1 MASRDGITIRTM
13 AGGAVKYRA
22 RWREVAGDGTL
33 RRASRTFDTREAAE
47 DFLRLRRRGH
57 ATAPAALTVADL
69 LDEVLARSADRLS
82 ERTILTYRT
91 RAETM
96 ILPRLGARR
105 LLDLTTLDVQ
115 RWIDGLVRAD
125 YKPATIHAAVAVLFG
140 ALREATTLGLVDRN
154 VAQGVRR
161 PRIRR
166 APMTVWTPAEAR
178 RFLDSVR
185 DNDRYGVLWHV
196 ALATGMRPGEL
207 RALKWI
213 DVELDA
219 RVLHVRRTMTKDA
232 EGHEIISEGTK
243 RGAGR
248 RVAIAAPLAALL
260 RRHRIAQAERRL
272 AHGAGWWDHG
282 LVFDRGDG
290 LWLKQNEARERL
302 IVACRRAGVPY
313 VTAHGMRHT
322 AASLLL
328 AAGTPTKIVADM
340 LGHAS
345 VTTTADIYQH
355 SDTDMNQRA
364 AADLS
369 ALLFD
374 EAVGDE

>member
-1 MASRDGITIRTM
+1 
-13 AGGAVKYRA
+13 
-22 RWREVAGDGTL
+22 
-33 RRASRTFDTREAAE
+33 
-47 DFLRLRRRGH
+47 
-57 ATAPAALTVADL
+57 
-69 LDEVLARSADRLS
+69 
-82 ERTILTYRT
+82 
-91 RAETM
+91 
-96 ILPRLGARR
+96 
-105 LLDLTTLDVQ
+105 
-115 RWIDGLVRAD
+115 
-125 YKPATIHAAVAVLFG
+125 
-140 ALREATTLGLVDRN
+140 
-154 VAQGVRR
+154 
-161 PRIRR
+161 
-166 APMTVWTPAEAR
+166 
-178 RFLDSVR
+178 
-185 DNDRYGVLWHV
+185 
-196 ALATGMRPGEL
+196 MRPGEL

-213 DVELDA
+213 DVDLDA

-272 AHGAGWWDHG
+272 AHGPGWWDHG

-302 IVACRRAGVPY
+302 IVACRRADVPY

-355 SDTDMNQRA
+355 SDTQMNQRA
-364 AADLS
+364 AADL
-369 ALLFD
+369 AGLLFD
-374 EAVGDE
+374 PAANDE